1 MRKASALVDSFGI
14 NRGCF
19 LPCPSY
25 FRKQHHVNEET
36 MSKTVSVRLGG
47 KELHLRCDDE
57 VRLRRAA
64 SEVDSIMTQLQSNMR
79 DQTTSTLALLA
90 ALNIAEKSDEHRQ
103 QLTFDTQYVSSEL
116 QAMLSYLEQCLK
128 SAPGAT
134 GSHG

>member
-1 MRKASALVDSFGI
+1 
-14 NRGCF
+14 
-19 LPCPSY
+19 
-25 FRKQHHVNEET
+25 

-57 VRLRRAA
+57 ARLRRAA